1 MSIHSRPVP
10 APKTPSHAASNPTT
24 YLSRPEPHPT
34 PQPIGRRLSES
45 DPHAEPS
52 RAAESRAEIAA
63 SDGTSRPW
71 YRSEPWLAVMLAAFV
86 PLVAAVVAPDAA
98 QYPLI
103 GLSVLALIVGAVMLI
118 RHGVFRPHPAARLY
132 RE

>member
-1 MSIHSRPVP
+1 MSIHSRPAP
-10 APKTPSHAASNPTT
+10 APKTPSHAPSNPTT
-24 YLSRPEPHPT
+24 YLSRPAPHPT
-34 PQPIGRRLSES
+34 PQPSGRRLAASA
-45 DPHAEPS
+45 PHAEPT
-52 RAAESRAEIAA
+52 RAPESRDEPAA
-63 SDGTSRPW
+63 VDGTSQPW

-103 GLSVLALIVGAVMLI
+103 GVSVLTLVVGAAMLI
-118 RHGVFRPHPAARLY
+118 RHGVFRPNPGARLH